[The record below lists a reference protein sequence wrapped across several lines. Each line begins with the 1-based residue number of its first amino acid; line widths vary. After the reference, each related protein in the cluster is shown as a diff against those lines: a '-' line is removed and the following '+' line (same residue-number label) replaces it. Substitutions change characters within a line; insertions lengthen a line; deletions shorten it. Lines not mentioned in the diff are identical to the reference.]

1 MNEREKLIRLLA
13 RCHNDPDLFNSAI
26 LGRPAL
32 WWRQREV
39 AASVCRYRQTMCYS
53 GNSTGKDYLIGCL
66 VPWWLA
72 TRANSLVIVTGP
84 SQTLLGSVTWKEI
97 RNAVAGAVI
106 PLGMTLSNGVKT
118 SPQICAVDSGR
129 GWQALGY
136 STTSVERASGQHNR
150 KLLVIVEEASG
161 VLDPIWYALDGLKY
175 VRLLAI
181 GNPIRPDG
189 EYVRRIRLADDDAR
203 NGVPPAEAI
212 NAIKIPSTDSPD
224 IELEESPRGLAD
236 RNFLRSMARMYGE
249 KSLWYRSHIDAE
261 IPIASSEALIPGAW
275 LDWAATVIRPAHP
288 INHPIHQ
295 TRRIA
300 VDLGEGVG
308 RDSSVVL
315 VRDDLGVLQVTHGDA
330 LGLPEAAAEVARL
343 RQIWNVPDERISYD
357 SLGIGRDFP
366 HHLWHHGV
374 TAVAYAGEGRP
385 LDPAHFTNL
394 RTEAA
399 WNLKNRLDPTA
410 AGGAAPF
417 AIPIGDYWERL
428 KRALEALTYECG
440 VRTQVQ
446 LLPKKQW
453 SAKLGHSPDVA
464 DALIQSF
471 AFSRAA

>member
-1 MNEREKLIRLLA
+1 MNERERLISLLA
-13 RCHNDPDLFNSAI
+13 RCHSDPDLFNSAI
-26 LGRPAL
+26 LGRAPL

-39 AASVCRYRQTMCYS
+39 AESVVKYRQTICYS
-53 GNSTGKDYLIGCL
+53 GNATGKDYLLGDII
-66 VPWWLA
+66 PWWLY

-84 SQTLLGSVTWKEI
+84 SQTLLGSVTWKEV
-97 RNAVAGAVI
+97 RRAVDNAVI
-106 PLGMTLSNGVKT
+106 PLGAKVTTGVKT
-118 SPQICAVDSGR
+118 SPQVCAVDARS

-136 STTSVERASGQHNR
+136 STTSVERASGQHER
-150 KLLVIVEEASG
+150 KVLVIIEEASG
-161 VLDPIWYALDGLKY
+161 VLDEIWYALDSLKY

-189 EYVRRIRLADDDAR
+189 EFVRRIRMGEEDAR
-203 NGVPPAEAI
+203 LGRPPAESI
-212 NAIKIPSTDSPD
+212 NAIRIPSTDSPD
-224 IELEESPRGLAD
+224 IDLEESPRGLAD
-236 RNFLRSMARMYGE
+236 RTFLRSAYRMHGE
-249 KSLWYRSHIDAE
+249 DGLWVRSHIKAE

-275 LDWAATVIRPAHP
+275 LDWAATVIRPAYP

-315 VRDDLGVLQVTHGDA
+315 VRDDLGVLQVTHGNA
-330 LGLPEAAAEVARL
+330 MGLPEAAAEVSRL

-471 AFSRAA
+471 AFSRVA